1 MLIIKKQNIEL
12 FLKKLAGKY
21 EVFDVRNDLLPFKQY
36 FLPPEEKIFERQKNK
51 IKIAS
56 KPKPFIL
63 FGLGFYDLE
72 ALNQLDEIMEKPI
85 EDYFYFQR
93 RNQSIVIGLIEEDV
107 DSLPGGE
114 IVFQKINSDSYRVWL
129 KGKKEEKW
137 LKKYK
142 KFFEEVKNIEIS
154 SPISQKNDEWHLEMR
169 QLLLDPEK
177 LAKAVEWSE
186 NHPIWDEL
194 AKTCLGCGIC
204 TFMCPLC
211 YCFSWEDN
219 KTLDDK
225 SYRIR
230 KWTACTLNDFALVA
244 GGHNFRKELKQRYY
258 NWFYHKFVRG
268 YYEWGKSLCVG
279 CGRCHKNCPAQIDIL
294 KVLKTI
300 LADYEKSLSPKNS

>member
-1 MLIIKKQNIEL
+1 MLCIKESEINN
-12 FLKKLAGKY
+12 FLEKLKENY

-36 FLPPEEKIFERQKNK
+36 FLPPEEKIFEKKKNK
-51 IKIAS
+51 IKAAL
-56 KPKPFIL
+56 KPAPFVL
-63 FGLGFYDLE
+63 FGLSFYDLE
-72 ALNQLDEIMEKPI
+72 ALNQLDEIMEKPV

-93 RNQSIVIGLIEEDV
+93 RNQSIVIGLIEEDI

-114 IVFQKINSDSYRVWL
+114 IVFQKINNDYYRVWF
-129 KGKKEEKW
+129 KSKKEQQW
-137 LKKYK
+137 LKKYR
-142 KFFEEVKNIEIS
+142 KFFEEIKNLKIT
-154 SPISQKNDEWHLEMR
+154 PQKSQKIDDWHVEMR

-204 TFMCPLC
+204 TYLCPLC
-211 YCFSWEDN
+211 YCFSWEDK
-219 KTLDDK
+219 KTIEGE
-225 SYRIR
+225 SHRVR
-230 KWTACTLNDFALVA
+230 KWAACTLNDFAMVA
-244 GGHNFRKELKQRYY
+244 GGHNFRKELKKRYY

-279 CGRCHKNCPAQIDIL
+279 CGRCHQNCPAQIDIL

-300 LADYEKSLSPKNS
+300 LSDYEKSLPAKNS